1 MHDLSELFEERLG
14 EINAYLELLD
24 GIERLVRSGVPRLGD
39 DGPPITT
46 KQQRILNSGLYLQ
59 LYNLVEATV
68 TNCLD
73 AVSKA
78 AMRQATWSPGD
89 LTSEL
94 RREWVRHLART
105 HTSMGPDK
113 RLEEAIVLCDHLVA
127 ALPVYEFDIEKGGG
141 GNWDDAAIK
150 KIASRIGF
158 DLRVSRRADQGVKR
172 KIRND
177 LGAMALIVSLRNGLA
192 HGRLS
197 FVECGQD
204 DSVAELR
211 ALSTNV
217 SEYLREVVAAFIS
230 FIGEYGY
237 IRQERRPQQHL
248 ADAN

>member
-1 MHDLSELFEERLG
+1 MDDLSERFEERLA
-14 EINAYLELLD
+14 EIVAYLDLIS
-24 GIERLVRSGVPRLGD
+24 GIEQLVRSGVPRLGD

-46 KQQRILNSGLYLQ
+46 QQQRILNSGVYLQ

-78 AMRQATWSPGD
+78 AMRRDGWAPGD
-89 LTSEL
+89 LTLEL
-94 RREWVRHLART
+94 RREWIRHLART
-105 HTSMGPDK
+105 HVSMGPDK
-113 RLEEAIVLCDHLVA
+113 RLEEAIILCDHLIA
-127 ALPVYEFDIEKGGG
+127 ALPVPEFEIEKGGG

-150 KIASRIGF
+150 KIALRIGF
-158 DLRVSRRADQGVKR
+158 ELRVSRRVEQDVKR

-177 LGAMALIVSLRNGLA
+177 LGAMALIVNLRNGLA

-211 ALSTNV
+211 GLTERVAA
-217 SEYLREVVAAFIS
+217 YLREVVEAFIS
-230 FIGEYGY
+230 FIREYRY
-237 IRQERRPQQHL
+237 IRPERRPQEHGIGM
-248 ADAN
+248 